1 MPHRYSPMEEKAE
14 HEDAQLVIVFVDSLV
29 N

>member
-1 MPHRYSPMEEKAE
+1 MPDHYSSMEEKAD